1 MSTSVVQHASL
12 PARQLDMF
20 DAGSGL
26 QRFGVATCTEVES
39 ALGRADC
46 AAALSVS
53 GGKDSQALAYRVFE
67 HLDQIGFAGPR
78 VLVHSDLGRVE
89 WRDSMPV
96 CERVALR
103 LGAELIVVRRQA
115 GDMMDRWL
123 SRWQGNV
130 HRYRALSCV
139 KLILPWSTAQSRF
152 CTSELKAAPIASAL
166 RKRFPT
172 GTLVTAIGLRRDES
186 RARALAPIWRP
197 DNRTTRVRGAGL
209 AWHPLSAWSRQ
220 EVIDYIRL
228 RGDVLH
234 EAYRIYGSTRVSC
247 SFCILASEHDLR
259 AATRCEANAAIYR
272 EMVEL
277 EISST
282 FAFQANRWLG
292 DMAPALLDAPTR
304 ARLREAKGRAAE
316 RSAAEGLLPD
326 RLLFVKGWPTVMPS
340 AEEAGLIAHVR
351 RRVAAAVGL
360 EVDCTDAASVL
371 DRYRH
376 LMDRRSSL
384 APETPT
390 RIAKRPNKV
399 ARDTGAAPTPGAPP
413 SIGLRQVAAHA
424 AATSQPSQAPVPDRA
439 RKRWRAAAIRCAVA
453 WDAAAMTVAA
463 LDMREA
469 NEYATRL
476 GRRLGALHG
485 DRFALAIE
493 QTGAGQVKGLAVC
506 ARPGD
511 RRLDDALTLV
521 IECFST
527 ESACAPVDGLLM
539 RSIAVEASR
548 RGYRR
553 LLVRGGPGGQ
563 RCMGDNGTLRVATCG
578 GHKSSAQRFISADST
593 PLAVARSRETPR
605 RLSGLS
611 ERVQRRTT
619 G

>member
-1 MSTSVVQHASL
+1 MTARNESCIGTNANKKRGQYSTPLALRLGPSRPVSPNPCGLTVRFGVARMDAGMPDRWEFTAGAGRSRGVDASALPPTVGVMSTSVVQHASL

-26 QRFGVATCTEVES
+26 QRFGVATCSEVES

-292 DMAPALLDAPTR
+292 DMAPALLDVSTW
-304 ARLREAKGRAAE
+304 ARLQEAKERAAE

-376 LMDRRSSL
+376 LMDRSAS
-384 APETPT
+384 
-390 RIAKRPNKV
+390 AK
-399 ARDTGAAPTPGAPP
+399 
-413 SIGLRQVAAHA
+413 
-424 AATSQPSQAPVPDRA
+424 
-439 RKRWRAAAIRCAVA
+439 
-453 WDAAAMTVAA
+453 
-463 LDMREA
+463 
-469 NEYATRL
+469 L
-476 GRRLGALHG
+476 G
-485 DRFALAIE
+485 E
-493 QTGAGQVKGLAVC
+493 GLALS
-506 ARPGD
+506 P
-511 RRLDDALTLV
+511 L
-521 IECFST
+521 
-527 ESACAPVDGLLM
+527 ES
-539 RSIAVEASR
+539 
-548 RGYRR
+548 
-553 LLVRGGPGGQ
+553 Q
-563 RCMGDNGTLRVATCG
+563 T
-578 GHKSSAQRFISADST
+578 
-593 PLAVARSRETPR
+593 
-605 RLSGLS
+605 
-611 ERVQRRTT
+611 
-619 G
+619 